1 MGNSKK
7 NIAPVE
13 PELQIE
19 LLEQSFEALAPSG
32 EKLVK
37 RFYEELFKRYP
48 EVKPLFANA
57 DIKAQQKH
65 LLNAIVL
72 VVNNLRKPE
81 KLLPVLKK
89 LGEKHQQYGAVE
101 AHYPAVAETLLD
113 VMAELAGELWTDEL
127 HNAWAAALNKIAN
140 IMLEAY
146 QHPKEGEMAKTGQS
160 GWNTLTVMMNILDN
174 APMNIMM
181 ADAEENIVFVNK
193 KAIEVLTKL
202 ESELAKYLP
211 GFKVSE
217 VIGGSIHRYHKN
229 PAAIKDILKQ
239 LRPGSSR
246 KGEITPGPYFFEHE
260 TRPLFDDNGDLA
272 GYVVQWVDVTEQRKE
287 AEVAARL
294 QGAIDNSAT
303 AMMVVN
309 RDFVITYANRSTFK
323 MIEENIHHFEHQYP
337 GFKLDKLLG
346 SNIDIFHKNPKH
358 QRKLLSDPDN
368 LPWEADIKIGEAYF
382 KLNVTAIYDA
392 AGHYVGNNLEWA
404 NITREKAEAN
414 RAESLFAMIN
424 GAASFF
430 MMCDK
435 ELNITYANPSLI
447 EMLRKYEDK
456 FRIKWPGFS
465 VDDLIGKNIDTF
477 HKKPSNQRR
486 ILGNVSQLPHRT
498 EIKVGELEF
507 GLNATALFDASGN
520 QIGNAVEWLDL
531 NARAVY
537 RNEVNRVIS
546 ALKNGDLS
554 VRGNLAILDDVF
566 GKMMQGINEVI
577 DSILEPISELQ
588 QRLPKIAEGDLTAYV
603 TGEYMGDH
611 AQLKNSLNTTL
622 DSLNSILTQVA
633 VAVDQISS
641 GSLQVSDSSQSLSQ
655 GATEQASSL
664 EEISASMN
672 QLTAQTR
679 QNAENAA
686 QANKLAAGARD
697 FANTGNRQMGD
708 MLNAMDEI
716 NKSSTQISKIIKAID
731 EIAFQT
737 NLLALNAA
745 VEAAR
750 AGVHGKG
757 FAVVAEEVRNL
768 AQRSAKAAKETT
780 ELIEDS
786 IKRVQNGTN
795 IANETA
801 GALGEIVNQVTKV
814 TDLVGEIDVASKE
827 QAQGIGQINEGL
839 SQIDKVTQ
847 SNTASAEETA
857 ASAEELSGQSSR
869 LKEMLG
875 KFKLKIEEPE
885 AWNGQ
890 LPNGITP
897 ELLMQML
904 RQLQSQGFN
913 PFQSQP
919 VKKSAPETAW
929 GSAPAK
935 RNAPAKHNSGKSVD
949 PSSIISLD
957 DDDFGKF

>member
-1 MGNSKK
+1 
-7 NIAPVE
+7 
-13 PELQIE
+13 
-19 LLEQSFEALAPSG
+19 
-32 EKLVK
+32 
-37 RFYEELFKRYP
+37 
-48 EVKPLFANA
+48 
-57 DIKAQQKH
+57 
-65 LLNAIVL
+65 
-72 VVNNLRKPE
+72 
-81 KLLPVLKK
+81 
-89 LGEKHQQYGAVE
+89 
-101 AHYPAVAETLLD
+101 
-113 VMAELAGELWTDEL
+113 
-127 HNAWAAALNKIAN
+127 
-140 IMLEAY
+140 
-146 QHPKEGEMAKTGQS
+146 
-160 GWNTLTVMMNILDN
+160 
-174 APMNIMM
+174 
-181 ADAEENIVFVNK
+181 
-193 KAIEVLTKL
+193 
-202 ESELAKYLP
+202 
-211 GFKVSE
+211 
-217 VIGGSIHRYHKN
+217 
-229 PAAIKDILKQ
+229 
-239 LRPGSSR
+239 
-246 KGEITPGPYFFEHE
+246 
-260 TRPLFDDNGDLA
+260 
-272 GYVVQWVDVTEQRKE
+272 
-287 AEVAARL
+287 
-294 QGAIDNSAT
+294 
-303 AMMVVN
+303 
-309 RDFVITYANRSTFK
+309 
-323 MIEENIHHFEHQYP
+323 
-337 GFKLDKLLG
+337 
-346 SNIDIFHKNPKH
+346 
-358 QRKLLSDPDN
+358 
-368 LPWEADIKIGEAYF
+368 
-382 KLNVTAIYDA
+382 
-392 AGHYVGNNLEWA
+392 
-404 NITREKAEAN
+404 
-414 RAESLFAMIN
+414 
-424 GAASFF
+424 
-430 MMCDK
+430 
-435 ELNITYANPSLI
+435 NITYANPSVI

-456 FRIKWPGFS
+456 FRMKWPGFS

-486 ILGNVSQLPHRT
+486 ILGNVNQLPHRT

-520 QIGNAVEWLDL
+520 QIGNAVEWKDL

-554 VRGNLAILDDVF
+554 VRGDLAILDDVY

-588 QRLPKIAEGDLTAYV
+588 QRLPKIADGDLTAYV

-611 AQLKNSLNTTL
+611 ALLKNSLNATL

-875 KFKLKIEEPE
+875 KFKLKTEEQE

-904 RQLQSQGFN
+904 RQLQSQGLN

-929 GSAPAK
+929 GSAPVK
-935 RNAPAKHNSGKSVD
+935 RNAPSKLSSGKSVD
-949 PSSIISLD
+949 PSSVISLD